1 MATVDE
7 SAESAVDARPRRGG
21 TRPLLVRLHFYAGI
35 LVGPFLLLTALTGFL
50 YALAPQ
56 IENAL
61 YRDTLFVESSGTTVP
76 IGQQVAAARESQP
89 EGTLLAVRPAAGPG
103 DTTRVLFDVPGLGE
117 SDRLAVFVNPGTA
130 QVTGELVAYGSSG
143 ALPFRAWLSH
153 LHASLHLGEIGR
165 LYSEMAASWLWV
177 VALAGLLLWFTG
189 RRTGSRWRV
198 ERAGSARRRTLS
210 WHGVLGTW
218 VILGMLFLS
227 ATGLTWSRLAG
238 ENVGELKASLNWK
251 TPTVSTA
258 LADADHAGHEGHTF
272 PGGEVDPA
280 VDEWDQTLQ
289 SARSAQLD
297 GPLEIA
303 APKKAGTSFVVQ
315 EIGKQWPTQADSVA
329 VDPMSGKVVDV
340 VRFADYPIGAKL
352 SRWGIDAHMGML
364 FGLVNQILL
373 LIVAGTVVAMVIWG
387 YRMWWLRRP
396 TRGHVLRFGRPAR
409 RGAWREIPV
418 LTVVAL
424 LALAVGIGLF
434 LPLFGIS
441 LAAFVVIDLLI
452 GLYRW
457 RTSGTTAPEEPA
469 ARANEEADELLV

>member
-1 MATVDE
+1 M
-7 SAESAVDARPRRGG
+7 
-21 TRPLLVRLHFYAGI
+21 VRLHFYAGI

-61 YRDTLFVESSGTTVP
+61 YRDTMFVESSGTTVP
-76 IGQQVAAARESQP
+76 ISQQVSAARESQP
-89 EGTLLAVRPAAGPG
+89 EGTLVAVRPAAGPG

-117 SDRLAVFVNPGTA
+117 SERLAVFVNPGNA
-130 QVTGELVAYGSSG
+130 AVTGELVAYGSSG
-143 ALPFRAWLSH
+143 ALPFRTWLSH
-153 LHASLHLGEIGR
+153 LHRSLHLGEPGR
-165 LYSEMAASWLWV
+165 IYSELAASWLWL
-177 VALAGLLLWFTG
+177 VALAGLVLWWTD

-198 ERAGSARRRTLS
+198 ERSGSARRRTLS

-227 ATGLTWSRLAG
+227 ATGLTWSRFAG
-238 ENVGELKASLNWK
+238 ENVSELRASLNWK

-258 LADADHAGHEGHTF
+258 LTDADHAGHEGHTF
-272 PGGEVDPA
+272 PGGDVDPA
-280 VDEWDQTLQ
+280 VEEWDQTLQ

-297 GPLEIA
+297 GPVEIA

-315 EIGKQWPTQADSVA
+315 EIGKAWPTQADAVA

-340 VRFADYPIGAKL
+340 LRFADYPIAAKL

-373 LIVAGTVVAMVIWG
+373 LIVAGTIVAMVIWG

-396 TRGHVLRFGRPAR
+396 TRGHVLQFGRPAR

-418 LTVVAL
+418 LAVVAL
-424 LALAVGIGLF
+424 LALAVGVGLF
-434 LPLFGIS
+434 LPLLGIS
-441 LAAFVVIDLLI
+441 LAAFIVIDLVV
-452 GLYRW
+452 GLYRT
-457 RTSGTTAPEEPA
+457 RTTAPAEQPES
-469 ARANEEADELLV
+469 EELLV

>member
-1 MATVDE
+1 M
-7 SAESAVDARPRRGG
+7 SF
-21 TRPLLVRLHFYAGI
+21 RPLLVRLHFYAGI

-61 YRDTLFVESSGTTVP
+61 YRDTMFVESSGTTAP
-76 IGQQVAAARESQP
+76 ISQQVEAARERQP

-117 SDRLAVFVNPGTA
+117 SERLAVFVNPGNA
-130 QVTGELVAYGSSG
+130 AVTGELVAYGSSG
-143 ALPFRAWLSH
+143 ALPFRTWLSN
-153 LHASLHLGEIGR
+153 LHRSLHLGEPGR
-165 LYSEMAASWLWV
+165 IYSELAASWLWL
-177 VALAGLLLWFTG
+177 VALAGLVLWWTG
-189 RRTGSRWRV
+189 RRTGSRWRI

-210 WHGVLGTW
+210 WHAVLGTW
-218 VILGMLFLS
+218 VIVGMLFLS
-227 ATGLTWSRLAG
+227 ATGLTWSRYAG
-238 ENVGELKASLNWK
+238 ENVSELRASLDWK
-251 TPTVSTA
+251 TPAVSTA
-258 LADADHAGHEGHTF
+258 LSDADHAGHEGHTM

-280 VDEWDQTLQ
+280 VDEWDQTLE

-315 EIGKQWPTQADSVA
+315 EIGKAWPTQADAVA

-340 VRFADYPIGAKL
+340 VRFADYPLAAKL
-352 SRWGIDAHMGML
+352 SRWGIDAHMGLL

-373 LIVAGTVVAMVIWG
+373 LIVAGTIVAMVIWG

-418 LTVVAL
+418 LAVVAL
-424 LALAVGIGLF
+424 LALAVGVGLF
-434 LPLFGIS
+434 LPLSGIS
-441 LAAFVVIDLLI
+441 LAAFVVVDLAI
-452 GLYRW
+452 GFLKW
-457 RTSGTTAPEEPA
+457 RKPAVAPEEERDA
-469 ARANEEADELLV
+469 EELLV

>member
-1 MATVDE
+1 M
-7 SAESAVDARPRRGG
+7 SAPDQSVRRGG
-21 TRPLLVRLHFYAGI
+21 IRPLVVRLHFYAGI

-61 YRDTLFVESSGTTVP
+61 YRDTMFVESSGTTVP
-76 IGQQVAAARESQP
+76 ISQQVSAARESQP
-89 EGTLLAVRPAAGPG
+89 EGTLVAVRPAAGPG

-117 SDRLAVFVNPGTA
+117 SERLAVFVNPGNA
-130 QVTGELVAYGSSG
+130 AVTGELVAYGSSG
-143 ALPFRAWLSH
+143 ALPFRTWLSH
-153 LHASLHLGEIGR
+153 LHRSLHLGEPGR
-165 LYSEMAASWLWV
+165 IYSELAASWLWL
-177 VALAGLLLWFTG
+177 VALAGLVLWWTD

-198 ERAGSARRRTLS
+198 ERSGSARRRTLS

-227 ATGLTWSRLAG
+227 ATGLTWSRFAG
-238 ENVGELKASLNWK
+238 ENVSELRASLNWK

-258 LADADHAGHEGHTF
+258 LTDADHAGHEGHTF
-272 PGGEVDPA
+272 PGGDVDPA
-280 VDEWDQTLQ
+280 VEEWDQTLQ

-297 GPLEIA
+297 GPVEIA

-315 EIGKQWPTQADSVA
+315 EIGKAWPTQADAVA

-340 VRFADYPIGAKL
+340 LRFADYPIAAKL

-373 LIVAGTVVAMVIWG
+373 LIVAGTIVAMVIWG

-396 TRGHVLRFGRPAR
+396 TRGHVLQFGRPAR

-418 LTVVAL
+418 LAVVAL
-424 LALAVGIGLF
+424 LALAVGVGLF
-434 LPLFGIS
+434 LPLLGIS
-441 LAAFVVIDLLI
+441 LAAFIVIDLVV
-452 GLYRW
+452 GLYRT
-457 RTSGTTAPEEPA
+457 RTTAPAEQPES
-469 ARANEEADELLV
+469 EELLV

>member
-1 MATVDE
+1 
-7 SAESAVDARPRRGG
+7 
-21 TRPLLVRLHFYAGI
+21 LLVRLHFYAGI

-61 YRDTLFVESSGTTVP
+61 YRDTVFVESSGTTVP
-76 IGQQVAAARESQP
+76 IGDQVAAARERQP
-89 EGTLLAVRPAAGPG
+89 EGTLVAVRPAAGPG

-117 SDRLAVFVNPGTA
+117 SERLAVFVNPGNA

-143 ALPFRAWLSH
+143 ALPFRTWLSR
-153 LHASLHLGEIGR
+153 LHASLHLGDTGR
-165 LYSEMAASWLWV
+165 LYSELAASWLWV
-177 VALAGLLLWFTG
+177 IALAGLVLWFTG
-189 RRTGSRWRV
+189 RRSGSRWRV
-198 ERAGSARRRTLS
+198 ERSGSARRRTLS

-238 ENVGELKASLNWK
+238 ANVTELKASLDWK

-258 LADADHAGHEGHTF
+258 LTDADHAGHEGHTF

-280 VDEWDQTLQ
+280 VDEWNQALA
-289 SARSAQLD
+289 SARLAQLD
-297 GPLEIA
+297 GPVEMV
-303 APKKAGTSFVVQ
+303 APKKAGTSFVVS
-315 EIGKQWPTQADSVA
+315 EIGKAWPTQADSVA

-340 VRFADYPIGAKL
+340 IRFADYPIGAKL

-364 FGLVNQILL
+364 LGLVNQILL
-373 LIVAGTVVAMVIWG
+373 LIVAGTIVASVIWG

-418 LTVVAL
+418 LAVVAL
-424 LALAVGIGLF
+424 LALAVGVGLF
-434 LPLFGIS
+434 LPLLGIS
-441 LAAFVVIDLLI
+441 LAAFVVIDLLV

-457 RTSGTTAPEEPA
+457 RKDGTPTAEDPA
-469 ARANEEADELLV
+469 AEAAAEADELLV

>member
-1 MATVDE
+1 M
-7 SAESAVDARPRRGG
+7 
-21 TRPLLVRLHFYAGI
+21 VRLHFYAGI

-61 YRDTLFVESSGTTVP
+61 YRDTMFVESSGTTVP
-76 IGQQVAAARESQP
+76 ISQQVFAARESQP
-89 EGTLLAVRPAAGPG
+89 EGTLVAVRPAAGPG

-117 SDRLAVFVNPGTA
+117 SERLAVFVNPGNA
-130 QVTGELVAYGSSG
+130 AVTGELAAYGSSG
-143 ALPFRAWLSH
+143 ALPFRTWLSH
-153 LHASLHLGEIGR
+153 LHRSLHLGEPGR
-165 LYSEMAASWLWV
+165 IYSELAASWLWL
-177 VALAGLLLWFTG
+177 VALAGLVLWWTG

-198 ERAGSARRRTLS
+198 ERSGSARRRTLS

-227 ATGLTWSRLAG
+227 ATGLTWSRFAG
-238 ENVGELKASLNWK
+238 ENVSELRASLNWK

-258 LADADHAGHEGHTF
+258 LTDADHAGHEGHTF
-272 PGGEVDPA
+272 PGGDVDPA
-280 VDEWDQTLQ
+280 VEEWDQTLQ

-297 GPLEIA
+297 GPVEIA

-315 EIGKQWPTQADSVA
+315 EIGKAWPTQADAVA
-329 VDPMSGKVVDV
+329 VDPMSGRVVDV
-340 VRFADYPIGAKL
+340 LRFADYPIAAKL

-373 LIVAGTVVAMVIWG
+373 LVVAGTIVAMVIWG

-418 LTVVAL
+418 LGVVAL
-424 LALAVGIGLF
+424 LALAVGVGLF
-434 LPLFGIS
+434 LPLLGIS
-441 LAAFVVIDLLI
+441 LAAFIVVDLVV
-452 GLYRW
+452 GLYRS
-457 RTSGTTAPEEPA
+457 RTTAPAEQPES
-469 ARANEEADELLV
+469 EELLV

>member
-1 MATVDE
+1 V
-7 SAESAVDARPRRGG
+7 
-21 TRPLLVRLHFYAGI
+21 VRLHFYAGI

-61 YRDTLFVESSGTTVP
+61 YRDTMFVESSGTTVP
-76 IGQQVAAARESQP
+76 ISQQVSAARESQP
-89 EGTLLAVRPAAGPG
+89 EGTLVAVRPAAGPG

-117 SDRLAVFVNPGTA
+117 SERLAVFVNPGNA
-130 QVTGELVAYGSSG
+130 AVTGELVAYGSSG
-143 ALPFRAWLSH
+143 ALPFRTWLSH
-153 LHASLHLGEIGR
+153 LHRSLHLGEPGR
-165 LYSEMAASWLWV
+165 IYSELAASWLWL
-177 VALAGLLLWFTG
+177 VALAGLVLWWTD

-198 ERAGSARRRTLS
+198 ERSGSARRRTLS

-227 ATGLTWSRLAG
+227 ATGLTWSRFAG
-238 ENVGELKASLNWK
+238 ENVSELRASLNWK

-258 LADADHAGHEGHTF
+258 LTDADHAGHEGHTF
-272 PGGEVDPA
+272 PGGDVDPA
-280 VDEWDQTLQ
+280 VEEWDQTLQ

-297 GPLEIA
+297 GPVEIA

-315 EIGKQWPTQADSVA
+315 EIGKAWPTQADAVA

-340 VRFADYPIGAKL
+340 LRFADYPIAAKL

-373 LIVAGTVVAMVIWG
+373 LIVAGTIVAMVIWG

-396 TRGHVLRFGRPAR
+396 TRGHVLQFGRPAR

-418 LTVVAL
+418 LAVVAL
-424 LALAVGIGLF
+424 LALAVGVGLF
-434 LPLFGIS
+434 LPLLGIS
-441 LAAFVVIDLLI
+441 LAAFIVIDLVV
-452 GLYRW
+452 GLYRT
-457 RTSGTTAPEEPA
+457 RTTAPAEQPES
-469 ARANEEADELLV
+469 EELLV

>member
-1 MATVDE
+1 M
-7 SAESAVDARPRRGG
+7 
-21 TRPLLVRLHFYAGI
+21 RLHFYAGI

-56 IENAL
+56 LENAL
-61 YRDTLFVESSGTTVP
+61 YRDTMFVESSGTTVP
-76 IGQQVAAARESQP
+76 VSQQVTAARERQP
-89 EGTLLAVRPAAGPG
+89 EGTLVAVRPAAGPG

-117 SDRLAVFVNPGTA
+117 SERLAVFVNPGNA
-130 QVTGELVAYGSSG
+130 AVTGELVAYGSSG
-143 ALPFRAWLSH
+143 ALPFRTWLSH
-153 LHASLHLGEIGR
+153 LHRSMHLGEPGR
-165 LYSEMAASWLWV
+165 IYSELAASWLWL
-177 VALAGLLLWFTG
+177 VALAGLVLWWTG

-198 ERAGSARRRTLS
+198 ERSGSARRRTLS

-227 ATGLTWSRLAG
+227 ATGLTWSRFAG
-238 ENVGELKASLNWK
+238 ENVSELRASLDWK

-258 LADADHAGHEGHTF
+258 LTDADHAGHEGHTF
-272 PGGEVDPA
+272 PGGDVDPA
-280 VDEWDQTLQ
+280 AEEWDQTLQ

-297 GPLEIA
+297 GPVEIA

-315 EIGKQWPTQADSVA
+315 EIGKAWPTQADAVA

-340 VRFADYPIGAKL
+340 VRFADYPIAAKL

-364 FGLVNQILL
+364 FGLVNQALL
-373 LIVAGTVVAMVIWG
+373 LIVAGTIVAMVIWG

-418 LTVVAL
+418 LAVVAL
-424 LALAVGIGLF
+424 LALAVGVGLF
-434 LPLFGIS
+434 LPLLGIS

-452 GLYRW
+452 GFYRW
-457 RTSGTTAPEEPA
+457 RKAGAPPQEDAAVEPA
-469 ARANEEADELLV
+469 EESDELLV

>member
-1 MATVDE
+1 MSDSEPPV
-7 SAESAVDARPRRGG
+7 RRGG
-21 TRPLLVRLHFYAGI
+21 VRPLLVRLHFYAGI

-61 YRDTLFVESSGTTVP
+61 YRDTIFVESSGTTVP
-76 IGQQVAAARESQP
+76 VGDQVAAARERQP
-89 EGTLLAVRPAAGPG
+89 DGTLLAVRPAAGPG
-103 DTTRVLFDVPGLGE
+103 DTTRVLFDAPGLGE
-117 SDRLAVFVNPGTA
+117 SERLAVFVNPGNA

-143 ALPFRAWLSH
+143 ALPFRTWLSH
-153 LHASLHLGEIGR
+153 LHANLHLGDAGR
-165 LYSEMAASWLWV
+165 NYSELAASWLWLI
-177 VALAGLLLWFTG
+177 ALAGLVLWFTG
-189 RRTGSRWRV
+189 RRNGSRWRV
-198 ERAGSARRRTLS
+198 ERSGSARRRTLS

-218 VILGMLFLS
+218 VIFGMLFLS
-227 ATGLTWSRLAG
+227 ATGLTWSRFAG
-238 ENVGELKASLNWK
+238 ANVTELKASLDWK

-258 LADADHAGHEGHTF
+258 LTDADHVGHEGHAF

-280 VDEWDQTLQ
+280 VDEWTQALQ

-297 GPLEIA
+297 GPVEMV
-303 APKKAGTSFVVQ
+303 APKKSGTSFVVS
-315 EIGKQWPTQADSVA
+315 EIGKAWPTQADSVA

-340 VRFADYPIGAKL
+340 VRFDDYPIGAKL

-373 LIVAGTVVAMVIWG
+373 LIVAGTVVASVVWG

-396 TRGHVLRFGRPAR
+396 TRGHALRLGRPAR

-418 LTVVAL
+418 LAVVVL

-441 LAAFVVIDLLI
+441 LAAFVVIDLII

-457 RTSGTTAPEEPA
+457 RKSGTTEQSPGEPVQEA
-469 ARANEEADELLV
+469 AAEADELLV

>member
-1 MATVDE
+1 VSTSEQSV
-7 SAESAVDARPRRGG
+7 RRSGV
-21 TRPLLVRLHFYAGI
+21 RPLLVRLHFYAGI

-61 YRDTLFVESSGTTVP
+61 YRDTISVESSGTTVP
-76 IGQQVAAARESQP
+76 IGDQVAAARERQP

-103 DTTRVLFDVPGLGE
+103 DTTRVLFDAPGLGE
-117 SDRLAVFVNPGTA
+117 SERLAVFVNPGNA

-143 ALPFRAWLSH
+143 ALPFRTWLSR
-153 LHASLHLGEIGR
+153 LHANLHLGDAGR
-165 LYSEMAASWLWV
+165 NYSELAASWLWLI
-177 VALAGLLLWFTG
+177 ALAGLVLWFTG
-189 RRTGSRWRV
+189 RRSGSRWRV
-198 ERAGSARRRTLS
+198 ERSGSARRRTLS

-227 ATGLTWSRLAG
+227 ATGLTWSRFAG
-238 ENVGELKASLNWK
+238 GNVTELKASLDWK

-258 LADADHAGHEGHTF
+258 LTDADHAGHQGHTF

-280 VDEWDQTLQ
+280 VDEWTQALQ

-297 GPLEIA
+297 GPLEMV
-303 APKKAGTSFVVQ
+303 APKKSGTSFVVS
-315 EIGKQWPTQADSVA
+315 EIGKAWPTQADSVA

-340 VRFADYPIGAKL
+340 VRFEDYPIGAKL
-352 SRWGIDAHMGML
+352 SRWGIDAHMGLL

-373 LIVAGTVVAMVIWG
+373 LIVAGTVVASVIWG

-396 TRGHVLRFGRPAR
+396 TRGHALRFGRPAR

-418 LTVVAL
+418 PAVVAL
-424 LALAVGIGLF
+424 LAVAVGVGLF
-434 LPLFGIS
+434 LPLLGIS

-457 RTSGTTAPEEPA
+457 WRSGTIEPSPEEPA
-469 ARANEEADELLV
+469 AEAAAEADELLV